1 MFESFVVFVRG
12 IIAFGTLLIF
22 ARLIGKQQISQLNF
36 FDYIMGITI
45 GSIAASLTIDL
56 TSSAWPHWIGLLTW
70 TIAVLLLQIITVKSR
85 KASKYFDGEPTIVI
99 MNGKIMEN
107 VLKKMRYRADDLMEQ
122 LRQKNVF
129 DITQVQFAILE
140 KDGELSVIKKPE
152 FENVTKK
159 DLHIQPGITGIAT
172 ELIYDGIIIDANL
185 KQTSHDRTWLFSELK
200 KLNIQSTDEV
210 FYMALNPD
218 GTIYTDLYRDHIDN
232 LIDITDPIKQN

>member
-1 MFESFVVFVRG
+1 MFESLVVFVRG

-22 ARLIGKQQISQLNF
+22 ARLLGKQQISQLNF
-36 FDYIMGITI
+36 FDYILGITI
-45 GSIAASLTIDL
+45 GSIASSLTIDL

-70 TIAVLLLQIITVKSR
+70 TIAVLLLQIITVKWR
-85 KASKYFDGEPTIVI
+85 RASKYFDGEPTIVI

-107 VLKKMRYRADDLMEQ
+107 TSKKMRYRTDDLMEQ

-159 DLHIQPGITGIAT
+159 DLNIQTGITGIAT

-185 KQTSHDRTWLFSELK
+185 KQTNHDHTWLFNELK
-200 KLNIQSTDEV
+200 KLNIQSLSEV
-210 FYMALNPD
+210 FFMSLNPD
-218 GTIYTDLYRDHIDN
+218 GTIYTDLYRDHIEN
-232 LIDITDPIKQN
+232 LTDITDSLKQS